1 MSKYVI
7 RQFLWGYD
15 DETFYPAGKELHSV
29 YDDEQEANNALTRL
43 EASHWRSQNLFETQ
57 AFFDPE
63 DDDLMAKVD
72 SFIEDKTG
80 KPLFGDAEYG
90 DAYLPAELSDEDI
103 VQLAKMAELSAYQ
116 IFKFEDE
123 VAYHAVWL
131 TEEQRYITIADES
144 TEALVAEPT
153 LDALMQEVEDEL
165 GYAMKDH
172 KMKGTLEEL
181 SDTPE
186 LLASFMETEPDLYYN
201 EKSKILKYKGKNPD
215 TARALN
221 ELLRDKPFEIRKLN
235 LEQLRQIEN
244 SLY

>member
-1 MSKYVI
+1 
-7 RQFLWGYD
+7 
-15 DETFYPAGKELHSV
+15 
-29 YDDEQEANNALTRL
+29 
-43 EASHWRSQNLFETQ
+43 
-57 AFFDPE
+57 
-63 DDDLMAKVD
+63 
-72 SFIEDKTG
+72 
-80 KPLFGDAEYG
+80 
-90 DAYLPAELSDEDI
+90 
-103 VQLAKMAELSAYQ
+103 
-116 IFKFEDE
+116 
-123 VAYHAVWL
+123 
-131 TEEQRYITIADES
+131 
-144 TEALVAEPT
+144 
-153 LDALMQEVEDEL
+153 MQEVEDEL

-235 LEQLRQIEN
+235 LEQLRQIES